1 MKKKNNFGL
10 KLGLDKDYTAKDLV
24 DETTK
29 GVSVVLKDTT
39 KIIAKKKRK

>member
-1 MKKKNNFGL
+1 MKKGKMFGL

-29 GVSVVLKDTT
+29 GIGIVVKDTS
-39 KIIAKKKRK
+39 KILQKKVK